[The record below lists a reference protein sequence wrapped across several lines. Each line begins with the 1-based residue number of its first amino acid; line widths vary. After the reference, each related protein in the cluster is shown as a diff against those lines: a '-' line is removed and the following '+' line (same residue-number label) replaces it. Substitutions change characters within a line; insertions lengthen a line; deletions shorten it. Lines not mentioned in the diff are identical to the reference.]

1 MPDATD
7 ALYDADVADAVERWD
22 IDVPDNSQFG
32 LPQRHRRLPAHLVDF
47 VVEVQ

>member
-7 ALYDADVADAVERWD
+7 ALYDADDADAVERWD
-22 IDVPDNSQFG
+22 VPDNPQLG
-32 LPQRHRRLPAHLVDF
+32 RPQRHRRLPAYLANF